1 MESPFLSLPES
12 FWVARNPLV
21 IAFRDL
27 YPVSEGHTLIVPRR
41 VIATWFEAT
50 REEQLAI
57 LELLDEVKAD
67 LDATIG
73 PDGYNVGFNSGAAA
87 GQTIEHLHL
96 HVIPRFDGDV
106 PDPTGGV
113 RHVIPGRGNYRV
125 ERAEPLITG
134 GTENPLLRE
143 LRPLLRR
150 AREIAIVAAFVQD
163 SGLRV
168 LEEDLLTALEEG
180 ARIRLVTGDYL
191 NITQERALRRLLD
204 WERRTIAYS
213 STLEEEEDEPP
224 LSGTLEVR
232 IVETASLPHPTRA
245 FHPKSWRF
253 EGEGFAAALVG
264 SSNISHSALRTGIEW
279 NVRIDR
285 WFDPEAYERVCTAYE
300 ELWNR
305 ARPLDEPWLA
315 GYHENVRTTAHPM
328 PPGEEDEEP
337 LEEPL
342 TPNILQQ
349 RALDA
354 VAACRAEGG
363 RRALVVMATGLG
375 KTWFAAFDRRAFA
388 EETGAPARVLFLA
401 HRRELLSQAADTFRT
416 AFPEDSIGFFV
427 GAAGDLDADLV
438 FASVQK
444 LARRERL
451 NTLPPDRY
459 DYVIVDEVHHAAAA
473 SWRRIIAHLEPRF
486 LLGLTATPDRADEED
501 ILGLFD
507 DHLPYRADLGEGIEE
522 GLLVPFHY
530 QGLKDT
536 VDYAPIPW
544 RNRRFDPA
552 VLEEKIQTQQ
562 RMETLWHAWGEHP
575 GRRTLVF
582 CCSIAHA
589 EFTCRWLAERGVRVS
604 SVHSGPESDDRDD
617 CLAALAK
624 GKLDALCSVDLFNE
638 GVDLPAVDRVVMLRP
653 TESPV
658 VFLQQLGRGL
668 RVHEEVEF
676 LQVIDFVGNHRVF
689 LDRVRRLLSLTARPT
704 ATSLRDYLTSGVEP
718 ELPAG
723 CSIEV
728 ELEAKDML
736 ARLLPRPGASA
747 ALDAYRS
754 LRLLHGERPLAGDL
768 YRRAYNPRAV
778 GAGQGGWFGFVRDEG
793 DLDERERAALD
804 AAGRW
809 LNELETTAMTKSF
822 KMVVLEVL
830 AEADALN
837 DGMEL
842 AELARKSHDRLVR
855 SPELFQEIAEVSAL
869 DDPSEPDPAQWL
881 AYWRVNPIA
890 AWSRSRWFEIEGDR
904 LVSRIPRAA
913 EDQDGRA
920 LTALT
925 LELVDW
931 RLARHLRDRK
941 PDGAGAPSFVVKVS
955 WNQRDPILILGTG
968 AEREQLPSDEIDV
981 FLPNGKSWRFRFMKI
996 AVNVAHPVGDNRNRL
1011 PDLLRGW
1018 FGPAAGYPGTDH
1030 RIRFTRSPDGW
1041 WIEPIAVRLD
1051 ADLPRGRVL
1060 AFPTLEVVAG
1070 AVAGVGSGVPGA
1082 TEVVLPGA
1090 SPELRAVR
1098 ACGLSMDGEPDF
1110 IRDGDWLL
1118 VRWVRGEPVGAVE
1131 GRAAIFQRL
1140 LETGE
1145 PAFQVKRLRRVG
1157 DSYELTSDNPQEPS
1171 LPADEDAVLV
1181 GIVEQVVR
1189 PEKLGPEEGTS
1200 LATDEIASTFHVS
1213 ETPSTGASR
1222 ADGHLFLL
1230 IDGIRHLPAPD
1241 RCNLE
1246 VEDRCPAETAY
1257 ILIREPSK
1265 KTWRYAGVGRWDGG
1279 QWAFPALDFA
1289 MWRELGGQGAS
1300 RSLPSARLE
1309 AAVRLTERIQR
1320 AVPPATI
1327 ITVQG
1332 HRYRILDRTSK
1343 GGLRVDGGPGGFKER
1358 TVSTQ
1363 DFAWVLEAGDRAQ
1376 AASALLD
1383 EAIVNRVRYLDATP
1397 KASTRWIDTGHA
1409 LRLVAHLEDK

>member
-1 MESPFLSLPES
+1 MDSPFLSLPES
-12 FWVARNPLV
+12 SWVASNQL
-21 IAFRDL
+21 AFAIRDV

-41 VIATWFEAT
+41 VIATWFETT
-50 REEQLAI
+50 REEQLAM
-57 LELLDEVKAD
+57 LELLDEVKAE
-67 LDATIG
+67 LDATLR

-96 HVIPRFDGDV
+96 HVIPRFDGDM
-106 PDPTGGV
+106 PDPIGGV
-113 RHVIPGRGNYRV
+113 RHVIPGKGNYKV
-125 ERAEPLITG
+125 GRAESLITG
-134 GTENPLLRE
+134 GTENPFLRE

-150 AREIAIVAAFVQD
+150 SREVAIVAAFVQD

-168 LEEDLLTALEEG
+168 LEEDLLTALEAG

-204 WERRTIAYS
+204 WERQTVAYS
-213 STLEEEEDEPP
+213 STPEEDDDKPP

-232 IVETASLPHPTRA
+232 IVETAALPHPTRA

-253 EGEGFAAALVG
+253 EGEDFAAAFVG
-264 SSNISHSALRTGIEW
+264 SSNVSHSALRTGIEW
-279 NVRIDR
+279 NARIDR
-285 WFDPEAYERVCTAYE
+285 WFDPEGYERVRTAFE
-300 ELWNR
+300 DLWTR
-305 ARPLDEPWLA
+305 ARPLDAPWLA
-315 GYHENVRTTAHPM
+315 GYHENVRTAAHPI
-328 PPGEEDEEP
+328 PPGEEEEEP
-337 LEEPL
+337 LKEPP

-349 RALDA
+349 RALEA
-354 VAACRAEGG
+354 IAACRAEGA
-363 RRALVVMATGLG
+363 RRALVVMATGVG

-401 HRRELLSQAADTFRT
+401 HRRELLTQAADTFRT

-427 GAAGDLDADLV
+427 GDAGDLDADLV
-438 FASVQK
+438 LASVQK

-451 NTLPPDRY
+451 AALPPHRF

-507 DHLPYRADLGEGIEE
+507 HHLPYRADLGEGIEE

-530 QGLKDT
+530 QGLRDT

-552 VLEEKIQTQQ
+552 VLEEKVQTQQ
-562 RMETLWHAWGEHP
+562 RMESLWRAWGEHP

-582 CCSIAHA
+582 CASIAHA
-589 EFTCRWLAERGVRVS
+589 EFTRRWLAERGVRIR

-617 CLAALAK
+617 CLAALAE
-624 GKLDALCSVDLFNE
+624 GELDALCSVDLFNE

-689 LDRVRRLLSLTARPT
+689 LDRVRRLLSLTSRPT
-704 ATSLRDYLTSGVEP
+704 ATSLRAYLTAGVEP

-723 CSIEV
+723 CSIAV

-736 ARLLPRPGASA
+736 ARLLPRPGLSA

-768 YRRAYNPRAV
+768 YRRGYNPRAV

-793 DLDERERAALD
+793 DLDEQGRAALH
-804 AAGRW
+804 AAGSW

-830 AEADALN
+830 AEADVLTE
-837 DGMEL
+837 GMEL
-842 AELARKSHDRLVR
+842 AELARKSHARLVR
-855 SPELFQEIAEVSAL
+855 SPELFRQIAEVTAL
-869 DDPSEPDPAQWL
+869 DDPATPDPAQWL
-881 AYWRVNPIA
+881 AYWRMNPIA
-890 AWSRSRWFEIEGDR
+890 AWSRSRWFEVEGDR
-904 LVSRIPRAA
+904 LVSRIPRAT
-913 EDQDGRA
+913 EDPDGRA

-931 RLARHLRDRK
+931 RLARHLRDRAS
-941 PDGAGAPSFVVKVS
+941 GVPSFVVKVS
-955 WNQRDPILILGTG
+955 WNQRDPILILGSS
-968 AEREQLPSDEIDV
+968 AERKQLPSGEVDV
-981 FLPNGKSWRFRFMKI
+981 FLPDGKSWRFRFMKI
-996 AVNVAHPVGDNRNRL
+996 AVNVAHPVGDSHNRL

-1018 FGPAAGYPGTDH
+1018 FGPAAGQPGTDH
-1030 RIRFTRSPDGW
+1030 RVRFRRSPDGW
-1041 WIEPIAVRLD
+1041 WVEPIAARLE

-1060 AFPTLEVVAG
+1060 AFPTLEVAAG
-1070 AVAGVGSGVPGA
+1070 AVAGVGSGVPEA

-1098 ACGLSMDGEPDF
+1098 ACGLSMDGEPDL
-1110 IRDGDWLL
+1110 IRGGDWLL
-1118 VRWVRGEPVGAVE
+1118 VRWARGEPVGAVE

-1140 LETGE
+1140 LTTGE
-1145 PAFQVKRLRRVG
+1145 PSFQVKRLRRLG
-1157 DSYELTSDNPQEPS
+1157 NTYELTSDNPDSPS
-1171 LPADEDAVLV
+1171 LPPNDDAVLI
-1181 GIVEQVVR
+1181 GIVEQVIR
-1189 PEKLGPEEGTS
+1189 PEDLGPEPGPS
-1200 LATDEIASTFHVS
+1200 LATDQIAGAFHLS

-1222 ADGHLFLL
+1222 VDGHLFLL
-1230 IDGIRHLPAPD
+1230 LDGIRHLPAPD
-1241 RCNLE
+1241 RCDFE

-1257 ILIREPSK
+1257 ILIRDPSK
-1265 KTWRYAGVGRWDGG
+1265 ENWRYPGVGRWQDG
-1279 QWAFPALDFA
+1279 QWAFPAFDFA
-1289 MWRELGGQGAS
+1289 MWRGLGGQGAS
-1300 RSLPSARLE
+1300 RSVPPGRL
-1309 AAVRLTERIQR
+1309 AQSMDLTEQLHR
-1320 AVPPATI
+1320 ATTPGAV
-1327 ITVQG
+1327 ITAQG
-1332 HRYRILDRTSK
+1332 HRYRILHRTPK
-1343 GGLRVDGGPGGFKER
+1343 GGLRVDGGLGGFKPR
-1358 TVSTQ
+1358 TVSAS
-1363 DFAWVLEAGDRAQ
+1363 DFAWVLEARDQ
-1376 AASALLD
+1376 AHAAGALLD
-1383 EAIVNRVRYLDATP
+1383 ETFVNLVRYLEGTP
-1397 KASTRWIDTGHA
+1397 KESTRWIDTGHA
-1409 LRLVAHLEDK
+1409 LRLVGPLEGP